1 VRRQRDECHS
11 SRGRQC
17 GSHNPGLVVGAE
29 NGGSKVKNRL
39 ATVSF
44 GLASKVSVASGS
56 NWSDSRVEN

>member
-1 VRRQRDECHS
+1 
-11 SRGRQC
+11 
-17 GSHNPGLVVGAE
+17 VGAE